1 MSDEPKTPKLTEE
14 SPVSTHHQTTIDGEV
29 IKYTVTVGR
38 TPLKNEQGEILPRK
52 IINRFEC
59 TLNGKQVFAVDLHT
73 AVSSNPYLVF
83 SVRVT
88 ESGTFE
94 FAWTDD
100 DGTVYKKTAK
110 IQVS

>member
-1 MSDEPKTPKLTEE
+1 MRVPSKAKK
-14 SPVSTHHQTTIDGEV
+14 GEV
-29 IKYTVTVGR
+29 VEIKTLITHPMETGR
-38 TPLKNEQGEILPRK
+38 RKNEQGEILPRK

>member
-1 MSDEPKTPKLTEE
+1 MADANPRVRVPSKAKK
-14 SPVSTHHQTTIDGEV
+14 GEV
-29 IKYTVTVGR
+29 VEIKTLITHPMETGR
-38 TPLKNEQGEILPRK
+38 RKNEQGEILPRK